1 MRKRRTRICGIM
13 LIMLIIISFF
23 TYPQS
28 IQAKS
33 HNAQIKKLVGKME
46 DYEYKLLLDG
56 KKKVKLTKT
65 EMAKAAAL
73 SIERNEK
80 NQIKVAEFEEDDIYK
95 ISNKKLKAAGKNLFG
110 IAISNKNLPTTFQ
123 KDSLIDV
130 YRKKDGTAVVN
141 VTNIEIEMDYVV
153 HSIKITKKSGNTYQ
167 VKKNAYYGYWGS
179 NNGQSN
185 YQIVYQVKPSSKSV
199 YGYKITA
206 MKIIAIEK

>member
-1 MRKRRTRICGIM
+1 MQRRRTRICGIM

-73 SIERNEK
+73 SIELNEK
-80 NQIKVAEFEEDDIYK
+80 NHIKVAEFGEDDIYK

-110 IAISNKNLPTTFQ
+110 TTISNKNLPTTF
-123 KDSLIDV
+123 KDSLFDA
-130 YRKKDGTAVVN
+130 YRKKNGTAVVSIAN
-141 VTNIEIEMDYVV
+141 TEIEMDYVV

-185 YQIVYQVKPSSKSV
+185 YRIIYQVKPSSKSV
-199 YGYKITA
+199 YGYKITK
-206 MKIIAIEK
+206 MKIMTME

>member
-73 SIERNEK
+73 SIELNEK
-80 NQIKVAEFEEDDIYK
+80 NHIKVAEFGEDDIYK

-110 IAISNKNLPTTFQ
+110 TTISNKNLPTTF
-123 KDSLIDV
+123 KDSLFDA
-130 YRKKDGTAVVN
+130 YRKKNGTAVVSIAN
-141 VTNIEIEMDYVV
+141 TEIEMDYVV

-185 YQIVYQVKPSSKSV
+185 YRIIYQVKPSSKSV
-199 YGYKITA
+199 YGYKIA
-206 MKIIAIEK
+206 KMKIMTME

>member
-73 SIERNEK
+73 SIELNEK
-80 NQIKVAEFEEDDIYK
+80 NHIKVAEFGEDDIYK

-110 IAISNKNLPTTFQ
+110 TTISNKNLPTTF
-123 KDSLIDV
+123 KDSLFDA
-130 YRKKDGTAVVN
+130 YRKKNGTAVVSIA
-141 VTNIEIEMDYVV
+141 NIETETDYVV

-167 VKKNAYYGYWGS
+167 VKKNAYYGY
-179 NNGQSN
+179 
-185 YQIVYQVKPSSKSV
+185 
-199 YGYKITA
+199 
-206 MKIIAIEK
+206 

>member
-73 SIERNEK
+73 SIELNEK
-80 NQIKVAEFEEDDIYK
+80 NHIKVAEFGEDDIYK

-110 IAISNKNLPTTFQ
+110 TTISNKNLPTTF
-123 KDSLIDV
+123 KDSLFDA
-130 YRKKDGTAVVN
+130 YRKKNGTAVVSIAN
-141 VTNIEIEMDYVV
+141 TEIEMDYVV

-185 YQIVYQVKPSSKSV
+185 YRIIYQVKPSSKSV